1 MRLSPGMDKHPY
13 IPRRPV
19 LITGETHQAL
29 KSESAKMMRPIKD
42 VAEEAVLI
50 GLSMM
55 AQKGDLYK
63 LAKKAAS
70 LNPDAGEIGPGMLA
84 QLVDLGNRALGKELV
99 R

>member
-1 MRLSPGMDKHPY
+1 MLSPGMDKNPY

-29 KSESAKMMRPIKD
+29 KSESARQMRPIKD

-55 AQKGDLYK
+55 AKRGDLYK
-63 LAKKAAS
+63 LAKKAAN
-70 LNPDAGEIGPGMLA
+70 LNPDAGEIGEGMLR
-84 QLVDLGNRALGKELV
+84 QLVDLANRALGEGV
-99 R
+99 AR